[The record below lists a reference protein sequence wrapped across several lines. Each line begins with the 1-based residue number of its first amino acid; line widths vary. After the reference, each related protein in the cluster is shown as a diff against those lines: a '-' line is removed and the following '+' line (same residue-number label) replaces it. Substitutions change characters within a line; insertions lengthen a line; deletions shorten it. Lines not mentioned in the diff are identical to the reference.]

1 MREIRYVKEKMKIQT
16 LERSGTRDVLGMQK
30 AGFNGSFLEDTIGRM
45 NNFVHEAKS
54 RE

>member
-16 LERSGTRDVLGMQK
+16 LERAGTRDVLGMPK
-30 AGFNGSFLEDTIGRM
+30 AGFNGLFLEDTIGRM
-45 NNFVHEAKS
+45 NNFVQEAKS